1 MHELSLCQ
9 ALITQVE
16 RVACEHRARAVT
28 RILIQVGSLS
38 GVEPSLLEHAF
49 PLASAG
55 TLAEGAELVIEKT
68 PIRVRCSQC
77 GIESEASANRLLCA
91 ACGDYHTQLI
101 SGDEMLLQSLEFD
114 VESVPSANE

>member
-1 MHELSLCQ
+1 MHELSLCH
-9 ALITQVE
+9 ALLTQVE
-16 RVACEHRARAVT
+16 SVAREHRARAVT
-28 RILIQVGSLS
+28 RIRIRVGPLS
-38 GVEPSLLEHAF
+38 GVEPPLLEHAF

-77 GIESEASANRLLCA
+77 GTESEASANHLLCA

-101 SGDEMLLQSLEFD
+101 GGDEMLLHSLEFD
-114 VESVPSANE
+114 VESTTSTNE